1 MGRSVEEYFNFLYAW
16 QTFVAREISSPAT
29 ITASRLKYN
38 IFVLFC
44 RGFHRF
50 FISQP

>member
-1 MGRSVEEYFNFLYAW
+1 MGRSAEEYFNFLYAW
-16 QTFVAREISSPAT
+16 QTFVARE